1 MALNKREPKP
11 APWDYN
17 KKSYN
22 FLHSLYDRTTKRFDE
37 NTKVIVVEG
46 PCAAGKSALA
56 KQLATDLNMSYY
68 PEANQDMVY
77 INDYGYDT
85 RKLDPQIPEDCRSFD
100 INNFLI
106 NPRHRL
112 TACFQ
117 ILQYSV
123 KYSQYIDALAHL
135 LSTGQGV
142 VLDRSPYSDF
152 VFVEAMYKAG
162 YMSRGA
168 RSAYYDI
175 RKNSIVELLRPH
187 LVVYLDVPV
196 PKVMENIKK
205 RALPYE
211 CNSPALTKEYLQS
224 MEDTYKQQYLSEIS
238 RDAELL
244 VYDWSNGGDTDVVIE
259 DIEQIDFDR
268 FDEQDTQ
275 MRDWRLR
282 REEEWS
288 MVRNQYADKKEY
300 LMCHLNVP
308 RFDVPE
314 LVTEADDIL
323 AYRNVLAET
332 PGMRYLSGFDAA
344 MGDENIL
351 FKSPKHRETLPK
363 RERRTDFSGI

>member
-1 MALNKREPKP
+1 M
-11 APWDYN
+11 
-17 KKSYN
+17 
-22 FLHSLYDRTTKRFDE
+22 
-37 NTKVIVVEG
+37 
-46 PCAAGKSALA
+46 
-56 KQLATDLNMSYY
+56 
-68 PEANQDMVY
+68 
-77 INDYGYDT
+77 
-85 RKLDPQIPEDCRSFD
+85 
-100 INNFLI
+100 
-106 NPRHRL
+106 
-112 TACFQ
+112 
-117 ILQYSV
+117 
-123 KYSQYIDALAHL
+123 
-135 LSTGQGV
+135 

-224 MEDTYKQQYLSEIS
+224 MEDTYKQQYLSEIRFVLFFCTFARFSNSIFLYS

-323 AYRNVLAET
+323 AYRNVLAEV
-332 PGMRYLSGFDAA
+332 R
-344 MGDENIL
+344 
-351 FKSPKHRETLPK
+351 
-363 RERRTDFSGI
+363 